1 MSKMSD
7 FMGWVDHRIPLT
19 ATFEKHMSKYYAPKN
34 FNFWY
39 FFGVFAVSYTHLTL
53 PTIYSV

>member
-39 FFGVFAVSYTHLTL
+39 FFG
-53 PTIYSV
+53 